1 MIFRPL
7 TAICAFAALGAGLF
21 LYSEKH
27 RTALVDRDIAQLIEH
42 SQAAR
47 ERIGVLRTEWQL
59 LNNPDVLRER
69 SDKYLHLQA
78 MEPSHY
84 VKLADLGAHLPGP
97 LAPGAVPSADDAVVV
112 GAADGADGG
121 AIVVASGETMPS
133 GGHDGGGH
141 GATDEVPVKPHA
153 DTQVASLQIAEKMPV
168 RAGVAIAAK
177 TDVKAKPHNPV
188 HHTATPASHGQAPN
202 DMSGLPRGAPLPLA
216 APQSIGATVV
226 SAMAHTGMA
235 QTGHRA
241 FMQPAIVSAV
251 PRYATA
257 AMPVSSSL
265 GMASRLPPPVPLP
278 ADER

>member
-112 GAADGADGG
+112 GAADGA
-121 AIVVASGETMPS
+121 AIVVASGETMP
-133 GGHDGGGH
+133 DGGH
-141 GATDEVPVKPHA
+141 GDAAHDTATVAQVKPNA
-153 DTQVASLQIAEKMPV
+153 DAQVASLLITEKMPA
-168 RAGVAIAAK
+168 RAGLAIAAK

-188 HHTATPASHGQAPN
+188 HHTATPASHAPAPN

-216 APQSIGATVV
+216 APQPIGATVV